1 MYEKYRV
8 KFNDTLE
15 SIASTYQ
22 TTKENLIKLNDI
34 KPIYSV
40 SPNQELKVPRNTQNL
55 FEYYTIKRGDTIYDV
70 AAKHS
75 LTPKELLILNNL
87 NPNNYLYPNQKL
99 LVPKKQVV
107 IHSTKMGDSIDTITK
122 KYNISINDLLLYNT
136 NIYLLPEQIIAYQK
150 PEN

>member
-8 KFNDTLE
+8 KSNDTLE